1 MNRRKVDKRGNMTE
15 QFKETRIRWKKQLKK
30 AQLYKKVTT
39 YVGNYGMNIPLGGM
53 GKAFNKT
60 DCIDD
65 QGSFGHMYI
74 RMRKGDLRHCGSI
87 LIGFENAQP
96 KKESAIGQLHN
107 FKAISHDMSVFYSSK
122 NTYGKP
128 IGGREA
134 DLSHMS
140 PDDLSG
146 ALDQFELGYKTLQE
160 RAKQDPEAAKQL
172 TEINRKLCGQKL
184 SFPEL
189 ANMLT
194 SLGMEKQNAIR
205 CVEAA
210 RTPSDANYSANGP
223 SYRKDMYTM
232 NAGDVK
238 ERNAGMPL
246 STVEAPR
253 KSTADDSVFRDEGK
267 YQAYIDS
274 HLHGSGPRN
283 NEKLVSDL
291 SKVIAAHYM
300 KDLKKEYKTSTI
312 DEMSKFIRKSYALD
326 SL

>member
-160 RAKQDPEAAKQL
+160 RAKQDASEQIDVSL
-172 TEINRKLCGQKL
+172 DTLIKLCR
-184 SFPEL
+184 
-189 ANMLT
+189 
-194 SLGMEKQNAIR
+194 NAR
-205 CVEAA
+205 S
-210 RTPSDANYSANGP
+210 RTPKPQSS
-223 SYRKDMYTM
+223 
-232 NAGDVK
+232 
-238 ERNAGMPL
+238 
-246 STVEAPR
+246 
-253 KSTADDSVFRDEGK
+253 
-267 YQAYIDS
+267 
-274 HLHGSGPRN
+274 
-283 NEKLVSDL
+283 
-291 SKVIAAHYM
+291 
-300 KDLKKEYKTSTI
+300 
-312 DEMSKFIRKSYALD
+312 
-326 SL
+326 

>member
-1 MNRRKVDKRGNMTE
+1 
-15 QFKETRIRWKKQLKK
+15 
-30 AQLYKKVTT
+30 
-39 YVGNYGMNIPLGGM
+39 
-53 GKAFNKT
+53 
-60 DCIDD
+60 
-65 QGSFGHMYI
+65 
-74 RMRKGDLRHCGSI
+74 
-87 LIGFENAQP
+87 
-96 KKESAIGQLHN
+96 
-107 FKAISHDMSVFYSSK
+107 
-122 NTYGKP
+122 
-128 IGGREA
+128 
-134 DLSHMS
+134 
-140 PDDLSG
+140 
-146 ALDQFELGYKTLQE
+146 
-160 RAKQDPEAAKQL
+160 
-172 TEINRKLCGQKL
+172 
-184 SFPEL
+184 
-189 ANMLT
+189 MLT

-210 RTPSDANYSANGP
+210 RTPSDANYSVNGP

-238 ERNAGMPL
+238 ERNAGMLL

-326 SL
+326 SLKPGELTSALGSENAARSKSLEMRDKLYRVPEDAAFTYSRSMAKVLKNMVDPKGHSEAYQKLYNNVK